1 MIKST
6 RTHVCW
12 SSTRFWSVRC
22 APSRLCSNSFNIRIF
37 VVSVPAP
44 KCPSTSLSPAPVACP
59 TTTATLPVARGRR
72 SRTPHK
78 RSGWGSSIRRHS
90 EAEPVGGG
98 GWALRGAGRQRG
110 RGANH
115 RRHPKRR
122 LRRARHARF
131 RQDVGRLERHHILE
145 FAAVVEVG
153 GGEEGGGGRARD
165 DVAEEAAA
173 GAAVCRKQ
181 RSATKHD
188 RWNRLGKR

>member
-72 SRTPHK
+72 SRTAHK
-78 RSGWGSSIRRHS
+78 RSGWVSSIRRHS

-98 GWALRGAGRQRG
+98 GWALRGADRRRG
-110 RGANH
+110 RGPNH
-115 RRHPKRR
+115 RRHPERR

-131 RQDVGRLERHHILE
+131 HQDVGRLERHHILE
-145 FAAVVEVG
+145 SRLLFLPLRRLVAARN
-153 GGEEGGGGRARD
+153 GEGQGTTSRRKRRQARL
-165 DVAEEAAA
+165 
-173 GAAVCRKQ
+173 C
-181 RSATKHD
+181 ATLGQKHE